1 MNKTIRRASVF
12 CLLLVLALLVRVT
25 WVQAYQGQALADDK
39 NNRRNTIDQY
49 ANPLGNIIVGG
60 EAITGSTETTDD
72 KDFGYKRTYVDGP
85 LYAPITGRSSQVYG
99 TSMLEGVYKD
109 VLNGSDSR
117 LKSIMDV
124 LTNKRADPGNVLT
137 TIDKD
142 VQKAAYDAF
151 QDNGKEGA
159 AVALDPATGAI
170 LAVVNNPSF
179 DPGRIAGAHDGDAW
193 KEYLGEDGKGKAM
206 ENVALRKPQAPGSTF
221 KLVTL
226 AAAIE
231 NGLVTDI
238 DAPTGIAAPYV
249 IPGTVTRLPSE
260 AGDAACNNV
269 SAREALKKSCNN
281 VFAEYA
287 HRLGQDKMRAMAEKL
302 GFNKEFDTPIRTSP
316 ASKYP
321 QKKMSVDQVA
331 QSGIGQFDVQ
341 ATPFQ
346 MALITAAIQ
355 NGGKLVAPHMVSE
368 VTDANGNVLESF
380 KDPKSD
386 QVMSA
391 KTASM
396 LQAAMR
402 TVATDGG
409 GRPAQVPGA
418 EVGGKTGTAQR
429 GVDNSLPP
437 LAWFTSYGKANGKQ
451 IAVAIV
457 IENSGTERSEIGGGK
472 LAAPIAQKMMAA
484 WLKK

>member
-39 NNRRNTIDQY
+39 NNRRNKIDQF

-60 EAITGSTETTDD
+60 EAITGSTKTTED
-72 KDFGYKRTYVDGP
+72 KDFGYKRTYTDGP

-99 TSMLEGVYKD
+99 TSMLEGVYEGI
-109 VLNGSDSR
+109 LNGSDSR

-124 LTNKRADPGNVLT
+124 LTNKRAAPGNVLT

-142 VQKAAYDAF
+142 VQKAAYDALKDY
-151 QDNGKEGA
+151 QGS
-159 AVALDPATGAI
+159 AVAIDPATGSI
-170 LAVVNNPSF
+170 LAVVNNPSY
-179 DPGRIAGAHDGDAW
+179 DPGRIAGAGDGAAW

-206 ENVALRKPQAPGSTF
+206 ENDALRKPQAPGSTF

-231 NGLVTDI
+231 NGLVTNI
-238 DAPTGIAAPYV
+238 DAPTGIQAPYT
-249 IPGTVTRLPSE
+249 IPGTVTKLPSE
-260 AGDAACNNV
+260 AGDAGCNNV
-269 SAREALKKSCNN
+269 SARDALKKSCNN

-302 GFNKEFDTPIRTSP
+302 GFNKEIDTPVRTTPS
-316 ASKYP
+316 SKYP
-321 QKKMSVDQVA
+321 SKKMSVDQVA
-331 QSGIGQFDVQ
+331 QTGIGQFDVQ

-346 MALITAAIQ
+346 MAMVTAAIE
-355 NGGKLVAPHMVSE
+355 NGGKLVAPHMVSD
-368 VTDANGNVLESF
+368 VTDSNGNVLESF
-380 KDPKSD
+380 KNPKSE

-391 KTASM
+391 RTASM
-396 LQAAMR
+396 LQDAMR

-409 GRPAQVPGA
+409 GKTAQVPGA

-429 GVDNSLPP
+429 GVNNSLNP
-437 LAWFTSYGKANGKQ
+437 LAWFTSYGKVNGKQ

-457 IENSGTERSEIGGGK
+457 IENSDTDRSEIGGGK